1 MAGTEGVD
9 SRQSDRVVGLRVG
22 SARFHPPPPQVQ
34 AEALQLA
41 GQMEATSL
49 ELHQLIAAS
58 ESEQEAQLPLM
69 EHAEAS

>member
-1 MAGTEGVD
+1 MAGPEGVD
-9 SRQSDRVVGLRVG
+9 SRQSERVVGLRVG
-22 SARFHPPPPQVQ
+22 SARFHPPLPQVQ
-34 AEALQLA
+34 ADALQLA

>member
-1 MAGTEGVD
+1 M
-9 SRQSDRVVGLRVG
+9 
-22 SARFHPPPPQVQ
+22 Q

-49 ELHQLIAAS
+49 ELHQLLAAS

-69 EHAEAS
+69 EHAEVS

>member
-1 MAGTEGVD
+1 MV
-9 SRQSDRVVGLRVG
+9 SLHVG
-22 SARFHPPPPQVQ
+22 SARFHPPAPQVQ

-58 ESEQEAQLPLM
+58 ESEQEAQLPVM